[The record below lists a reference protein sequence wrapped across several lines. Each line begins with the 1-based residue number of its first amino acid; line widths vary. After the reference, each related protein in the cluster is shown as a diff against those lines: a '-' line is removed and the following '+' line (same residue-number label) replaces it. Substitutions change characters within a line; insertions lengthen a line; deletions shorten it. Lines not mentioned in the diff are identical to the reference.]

1 LSTDGSGGSGL
12 TNVYFVRHGQAGTR
26 DAYDSLSELGRR
38 QARLLGEH
46 FVSQRIEFAS
56 AYAGALRRQ
65 QQTAAEVAAAYADA
79 GLAFPSLT
87 LDRGWDEFDF
97 HHIYQELAPLLCED
111 DAEFRREF
119 EAVREEVRA
128 SEGAHDAEVHR
139 RWRPSDTKVVEA
151 WAGGR
156 YAYGGESWGQFVSR
170 VSACRLRDGGETP
183 RGNVAVFTSAT
194 PTAIW
199 TGRALDVG
207 DGRVRRLAAV
217 LENTS
222 FTVLQLRAEETLLL
236 TFNAVPHL
244 SAPELRTRR

>member
-1 LSTDGSGGSGL
+1 M

-26 DAYDSLSELGRR
+26 EAYDSLSGLGQR

-46 FVSQRIEFAS
+46 FVAQGVKFAA
-56 AYAGALRRQ
+56 AYVGRLTRQ
-65 QQTAAEVAAAYADA
+65 QQTAAEVAAVYADA
-79 GLAFPSLT
+79 GLAFPELNVDS
-87 LDRGWDEFDF
+87 GWDEFDF
-97 HHIYQELAPLLCED
+97 HHIYNDLAPLLCED

-119 EAVREEVRA
+119 EEVREQLSA
-128 SEGAHDAEVHR
+128 AAGAHDAEVHR

-183 RGNVAVFTSAT
+183 RENVAVFTSAT

-222 FTVLQLRAEETLLL
+222 FTVLQLRAEEMLLL

-244 SAPELRTRR
+244 AEPGLRTRR